1 MKVLHVYPKS
11 DELICRHVALLRQSM
26 QHSATLDF
34 ADNASEARKKL
45 REMDPDIVH
54 CHGCWRYFVAHAALS
69 GYKRGARVVLTPHG
83 QLEPWIVNQQSVQ
96 AKVGKQLLWQRKAVE
111 RTYAVITLGSLEQQN
126 FRELGWNSRTEV
138 IRNAVTTNSITPQQM
153 GKLTFDCYQKVMD
166 SNTLEL
172 MSEQAEKL
180 LAAIIKAG
188 IMGDRRWV
196 TDGSYP
202 TADISDDD
210 WRRLLVYAEHENIR
224 NYVDYGITVLQL
236 PTPAIDTTKISAYF
250 PDAYTRPRP
259 LHDIIG
265 NYEGNESKYLMRMIR
280 QISKQPL
287 LLHLIE
293 LHRELHRDT
302 VDDEKLA
309 QSLQNHRLLT
319 YAQGLIQVLSEQ
331 TQLDEGFMPLK
342 PADNRMAKH
351 IRKQIT
357 NHLKI

>member
-11 DELICRHVALLRQSM
+11 DELICRHVALLRQGM
-26 QHSATLDF
+26 QHSAELDF
-34 ADNASEARKKL
+34 ADNASDARKKL

-54 CHGCWRYFVAHAALS
+54 CHGCWHYFVANAARS
-69 GYKRGARVVLTPHG
+69 GYKRGSRIVLTPHG
-83 QLEPWIVNQQSVQ
+83 QLEPWIMNQQTVQ
-96 AKVGKQLLWQRKAVE
+96 EKVGKSILWQRGAVE
-111 RTYAVITLGSLEQQN
+111 RAYVVITLGSLEQQN
-126 FRELGWNSRTEV
+126 FRKLGWNSRTEV
-138 IRNAVTTNSITPQQM
+138 IRNAVTTNSITLQQM
-153 GKLTFDCYQKVMD
+153 CKQTFDVYQKVMD

-196 TDGSYP
+196 NDGSYS
-202 TADISDDD
+202 TSDITSDD
-210 WRRLLVYAEHENIR
+210 WRQLLVYAEHENIR

-236 PTPAIDTTKISAYF
+236 PTPVIDTTKINAYF
-250 PDAYTRPRP
+250 PDTYTRPRA

-309 QSLQNHRLLT
+309 QSLDSHRLLPF
-319 YAQGLIQVLSEQ
+319 AQGLIQVLSEQ
-331 TQLDEGFMPLK
+331 TQLDEGFMPVK
-342 PADNRMAKH
+342 PADNRQANN
-351 IRKQIT
+351 IRKQLT